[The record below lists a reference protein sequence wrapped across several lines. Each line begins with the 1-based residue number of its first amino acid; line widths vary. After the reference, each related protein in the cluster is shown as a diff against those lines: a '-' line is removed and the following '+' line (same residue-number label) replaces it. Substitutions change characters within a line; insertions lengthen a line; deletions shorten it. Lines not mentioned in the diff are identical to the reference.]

1 MGITFSVNNESNNV
15 MKQGTI
21 SLTCGAKYKNYP
33 FYGWVPKPL
42 GVILL
47 ILLFIP
53 ILTVG
58 GVYTA
63 NSGEM
68 TSGLGIQS
76 EHIQFVGF
84 VTSIGM
90 AAFSPFFYR
99 LVCIRRE
106 KIMCVVGFSLMY
118 LLSYVCAV
126 TDSIFLLALCSL
138 VMGFLRMELMM
149 VNLFTLI
156 RYAFGMEATRNIT
169 PGNEPC
175 DEDGW
180 DRLDAEKS
188 KSMPMIYLFFMI
200 LGQLGTSLTAWLA
213 YEYQWQDV
221 YYYMMG
227 MTLVAVLVVLVTMP
241 YHDYGSRRFPI
252 TFSMFGSVAVFC
264 AMMTC
269 GVYVLVYGKTL
280 DWFADPTIVRSAVL
294 TVVFAVVFVRMEL
307 THRSP
312 YFLMDIFRLRTVNVG
327 IVLFMLLMVFN
338 TSSMFVNVFTGVGMN
353 IDNWQNA
360 SLGNWSML
368 GYFIGAVIAIAL
380 GSKGVRLKYLFG
392 IGFML
397 IGVSALFMYFE
408 VQTAGLYERM
418 KYPVVIRSVGMMLIY
433 SLTAVYAN
441 QRMPYKYLS
450 TWICIMLSV
459 RMVIGPG
466 IGSAVYSNVLQ
477 QRQQHYVTLLADDID
492 RVDTRSAGDYDRTV
506 SGMCLQ
512 GRSMVEAERMA
523 ATSAKGRVQ
532 VQATLSA
539 VKEMSGWTFYGC
551 MISMLFV
558 LIYPYK
564 KRKLSAWRD

>member
-1 MGITFSVNNESNNV
+1 MS
-15 MKQGTI
+15 
-21 SLTCGAKYKNYP
+21 KNYP
-33 FYGWVPKPL
+33 FYNWVPKPV
-42 GVILL
+42 GIILL

-90 AAFSPFFYR
+90 AAFTPFFYQ

-106 KIMCVVGFSLMY
+106 KMMCVVGFSLMY
-118 LLSYVCAV
+118 ILSYVCAV

-138 VMGFLRMELMM
+138 IMGFLRMVLMM

-156 RYAFGMEATRNIT
+156 KYAFGMEATRNIT
-169 PGNEPC
+169 PGMEPTT
-175 DEDGW
+175 EDGW
-180 DRLDAEKS
+180 DSLDAEKS
-188 KSMPMIYLFFMI
+188 KSMPIIYLFFMI
-200 LGQLGTSLTAWLA
+200 LGQIGTSLTAWLA

-227 MTLVAVLVVLVTMP
+227 MTLVAILIIMVTMP
-241 YHDYGSRRFPI
+241 YHSYNNRRFPVN
-252 TFSMFGSVAVFC
+252 FRKFGSVAVFS

-269 GVYVLVYGKTL
+269 IVYVLVYGKTL
-280 DWFADPTIVRSAVL
+280 DWYSDSTIIRSTVL
-294 TVVFAVVFVRMEL
+294 AVVFGAAFFYMESSG
-307 THRSP
+307 RSP
-312 YFLMDIFRLRTVNVG
+312 YFMMEVFRLRTINMG
-327 IVLFMLLMVFN
+327 IVLFLLLMIFN
-338 TSSMFVNVFTGVGMN
+338 TSSMFVNVFTGVGMK

-360 SLGNWSML
+360 ALGNWSML
-368 GYFIGAVIAIAL
+368 GYFIGAVIAILL
-380 GSKGVRLKYLFG
+380 GSKGVKLKYLFG
-392 IGFML
+392 MGFFL
-397 IGVSALFMYFE
+397 IGMSALFMYFE

-418 KYPVVIRSVGMMLIY
+418 KYPVIIRSAGMMLIY
-433 SLTAVYAN
+433 SLAAVHAN

-459 RMVIGPG
+459 RMVLGPAIGT
-466 IGSAVYSNVLQ
+466 SLYTNVMQ
-477 QRQQHYVTLLADDID
+477 HRQQHYITRFAHDVD
-492 RVDTRSAGDYDRTV
+492 RVVAQNAASYDQTV
-506 SGMCLQ
+506 RGMRYQ
-512 GRSMVEAERMA
+512 GKSETEAENMA
-523 ATSAKGRVQ
+523 AISTKGKVQ

-558 LIYPYK
+558 LVYPYR
-564 KRKLSAWRD
+564 KRKLSA

>member
-1 MGITFSVNNESNNV
+1 MR
-15 MKQGTI
+15 QDTI
-21 SLTCGAKYKNYP
+21 SLTGGAKYGNYP
-33 FYGWVPKPL
+33 FYDWVPKPL
-42 GVILL
+42 GIILL

-106 KIMCVVGFSLMY
+106 KTMCVVGFSMML
-118 LLSYVCAV
+118 LLSCVCAV
-126 TDSIFLLALCSL
+126 TDSIFVLALCSL
-138 VMGFLRMELMM
+138 VMGFLRMGLMM

-169 PGNEPC
+169 PGDEP
-175 DEDGW
+175 DNGEGW
-180 DRLDAEKS
+180 DRLDEEKG
-188 KSMPMIYLFFMI
+188 KSMPVIYLFFMI

-227 MTLVAVLVVLVTMP
+227 MMLAAILIVLFTMP
-241 YHDYGSRRFPI
+241 YHGYANRRLPI
-252 TFSMFGSVAVFC
+252 TLRKAGNVAVFC

-280 DWFADPTIVRSAVL
+280 DWFADPTIVRSTVL
-294 TVVFAVVFVRMEL
+294 AVVFAAVFVYVERGN
-307 THRSP
+307 RSP
-312 YFLMDIFRLRTVNVG
+312 YFRMEVFRLRSVNVG
-327 IVLFMLLMVFN
+327 IVLFLLLMVLN
-338 TSSMFVNVFTGVGMN
+338 TSSMFVNVFTGVGMD

-368 GYFIGAVIAIAL
+368 GYLVGAVVAVAL
-380 GSKGVRLKYLFG
+380 GSRGVGLKYLFG

-408 VQTAGLYERM
+408 VQAAGLYERM
-418 KYPVVIRSVGMMLIY
+418 KYPVIIRSAGMMLIY

-441 QRMPYKYLS
+441 QRMPFKYLS
-450 TWICIMLSV
+450 TWICVMLSV

-466 IGSAVYSNVLQ
+466 VGAALYSGVLQ
-477 QRQQHYVTLLADDID
+477 NRQQHYVTMFAQDVD
-492 RVDTRSAGDYDRTV
+492 RVDTQSAAAYDQTAY
-506 SGMCLQ
+506 GMCLQ
-512 GRSMVEAERMA
+512 GRSAAEAETVA
-523 ATSAKGRVQ
+523 AMSAKGKVQ

-539 VKEMSGWTFYGC
+539 VKEMAGWTFYGC
-551 MISMLFV
+551 MASMLFV

-564 KRKLSAWRD
+564 KRKLSAWPG

>member
-1 MGITFSVNNESNNV
+1 MIQSAISVN
-15 MKQGTI
+15 
-21 SLTCGAKYKNYP
+21 CGAKYRNYP
-33 FYGWVPKPL
+33 FYNWVPKPL
-42 GVILL
+42 GIVLL

-63 NSGEM
+63 NSGDM

-90 AAFSPFFYR
+90 AAFSPFFYQ

-106 KIMCVVGFSLMY
+106 KMMCVVGFSVMY

-126 TDSIFLLALCSL
+126 TDSIFVLALCSL
-138 VMGFLRMELMM
+138 VMGFLRMVLMM

-156 RYAFGMEATRNIT
+156 RYAFGMEATQNIT
-169 PGNEPC
+169 PGNEPA
-175 DEDGW
+175 DGEGW
-180 DRLDAEKS
+180 DRLDSEKS
-188 KSMPMIYLFFMI
+188 KSMPIIYLFFMI

-227 MTLVAVLVVLVTMP
+227 MTLVAILIVFVTMP
-241 YHDYGSRRFPI
+241 YHAYNNRRFPI
-252 TFSMFGSVAVFC
+252 TFRKFGNVAVFSS
-264 AMMTC
+264 MMTC
-269 GVYVLVYGKTL
+269 GIYVLVYGKTL
-280 DWFADPTIVRSAVL
+280 DWFADPTIVRLTIL
-294 TVVFAVVFVRMEL
+294 TVVFAAVFFYMEWS
-307 THRSP
+307 HRSP
-312 YFLMDIFRLRTVNVG
+312 YFLMDVFRLRTINMG
-327 IVLFMLLMVFN
+327 IVLFLLLMVFN
-338 TSSMFVNVFTGVGMN
+338 TSSMFVNVFTSVGM
-353 IDNWQNA
+353 D
-360 SLGNWSML
+360 
-368 GYFIGAVIAIAL
+368 FIGAVIAIIL
-380 GSKGVRLKYLFG
+380 GSRNVKLKYLFG
-392 IGFML
+392 LGFML
-397 IGVSALFMYFE
+397 IGASALFMYFE

-418 KYPVVIRSVGMMLIY
+418 KYPVIIRSTGMMLIY
-433 SLTAVYAN
+433 SLAAVYAN

-466 IGSAVYSNVLQ
+466 IGSALYSNVLQ
-477 QRQQHYVTLLADDID
+477 HRQQHYVTMFAQDF
-492 RVDTRSAGDYDRTV
+492 DRTDTQ
-506 SGMCLQ
+506 SAAAYDQTAQGMRWQ
-512 GRSMVEAERMA
+512 GRSETEAENMA
-523 ATSAKGRVQ
+523 AMSAKGKVQ

-551 MISMLFV
+551 MLSMLFV

>member
-1 MGITFSVNNESNNV
+1 
-15 MKQGTI
+15 MKQDTI
-21 SLTCGAKYKNYP
+21 SLTGGAKYRNYP
-33 FYGWVPKPL
+33 FYDWMPKPL

-53 ILTVG
+53 ILTVS

-90 AAFSPFFYR
+90 AAFSPFFYQ

-106 KIMCVVGFSLMY
+106 KIMCVVGFSMMF

-126 TDSIFLLALCSL
+126 TDSIFVLALCSL

-169 PGNEPC
+169 PGTEP
-175 DEDGW
+175 DTEDGW
-180 DRLDAEKS
+180 DRLDEEKG
-188 KSMPMIYLFFMI
+188 KSMPVIYLFFMI

-227 MTLVAVLVVLVTMP
+227 MMLVAIFIVLLTMP
-241 YHDYGSRRFPI
+241 YHSYANRRFPI
-252 TFSMFGSVAVFC
+252 TLRKAGNVAVFS

-269 GVYVLVYGKTL
+269 GTYVLVYGKTL
-280 DWFADPTIVRSAVL
+280 DWFADPTIVRSTILA
-294 TVVFAVVFVRMEL
+294 VVFAAVFVYTEWNN
-307 THRSP
+307 HSP
-312 YFLMDIFRLRTVNVG
+312 YFRMGVFRLRSVNIG
-327 IVLFMLLMVFN
+327 VLLFLLLMVLN
-338 TSSMFVNVFTGVGMN
+338 TSSMFVNVFTGIGMD

-368 GYFIGAVIAIAL
+368 GYLIGAVIAVAL
-380 GSKGVRLKYLFG
+380 GSRGVRLKYLFG

-418 KYPVVIRSVGMMLIY
+418 KYPVIIRSAGMMLIY

-441 QRMPYKYLS
+441 QRMPFKYLS
-450 TWICIMLSV
+450 TWICVMLSV

-466 IGSAVYSNVLQ
+466 IGAALYSNVLQ
-477 QRQQHYVTLLADDID
+477 NRRQHYVTMFAQDVD
-492 RVDTRSAGDYDRTV
+492 RVDTQSASAYDQTAY
-506 SGMCLQ
+506 GMRIQ
-512 GRSMVEAERMA
+512 GRSQAEAETMA
-523 ATSAKGRVQ
+523 AMSAKGKVQ

-539 VKEMSGWTFYGC
+539 VKEMAGWTFYGC
-551 MISMLFV
+551 MASMLFV

>member
-1 MGITFSVNNESNNV
+1 MR
-15 MKQGTI
+15 QYTI
-21 SLTCGAKYKNYP
+21 SLTGGAKYGNYP
-33 FYGWVPKPL
+33 FYDWVPKPL

-106 KIMCVVGFSLMY
+106 KTMCVVGFSMMF
-118 LLSYVCAV
+118 LLSCVCAV
-126 TDSIFLLALCSL
+126 TDSIFVLALCSL
-138 VMGFLRMELMM
+138 VMGFLRMGLMM

-169 PGNEPC
+169 PGNES
-175 DEDGW
+175 DTEEGW
-180 DRLDAEKS
+180 DRLDEEKG
-188 KSMPMIYLFFMI
+188 KSMPVIYLFFMI

-227 MTLVAVLVVLVTMP
+227 MMLVAIFIVLLTMP
-241 YHDYGSRRFPI
+241 YHSYANRRFPI
-252 TFSMFGSVAVFC
+252 TLRKAGNVAVFC

-280 DWFADPTIVRSAVL
+280 DWFADPTIVRSTVL
-294 TVVFAVVFVRMEL
+294 AVVFAAVFVYVERGN
-307 THRSP
+307 RSP
-312 YFLMDIFRLRTVNVG
+312 YFRMEVFRLRSVNVG
-327 IVLFMLLMVFN
+327 IVLFLLLMVLN
-338 TSSMFVNVFTGVGMN
+338 TSSMFVNVFTGVGMD

-368 GYFIGAVIAIAL
+368 GYLVGAVVAVAL
-380 GSKGVRLKYLFG
+380 GSRGVGLKYLFG

-408 VQTAGLYERM
+408 VQAAGLYERM
-418 KYPVVIRSVGMMLIY
+418 KYPVIIRSAGMMLIY

-441 QRMPYKYLS
+441 QRMPFKYLS
-450 TWICIMLSV
+450 TWICVMLSV

-466 IGSAVYSNVLQ
+466 VGAALYSGVLQ
-477 QRQQHYVTLLADDID
+477 NRQQHYVTMFAQDVD
-492 RVDTRSAGDYDRTV
+492 RVDTQSAAAYDQTAY
-506 SGMCLQ
+506 GMCLQ
-512 GRSMVEAERMA
+512 GRSAAEAETVA
-523 ATSAKGRVQ
+523 AMSAKGKVQ

-539 VKEMSGWTFYGC
+539 VKEMAGWTFYGC
-551 MISMLFV
+551 MASMLFV

-564 KRKLSAWRD
+564 KRKLSAWPG

>member
-1 MGITFSVNNESNNV
+1 MS
-15 MKQGTI
+15 
-21 SLTCGAKYKNYP
+21 KNYP
-33 FYGWVPKPL
+33 FYNWVPKPV
-42 GVILL
+42 GIILL

-90 AAFSPFFYR
+90 AAFAPFFYQ

-106 KIMCVVGFSLMY
+106 KMMCVVGFSLLY
-118 LLSYVCAV
+118 ILSYVCAV

-138 VMGFLRMELMM
+138 IMGFLRMVLMM

-156 RYAFGMEATRNIT
+156 KYAFGMEATRNIT
-169 PGNEPC
+169 PGMEPTT
-175 DEDGW
+175 EEGW
-180 DRLDAEKS
+180 DALDAEKS
-188 KSMPMIYLFFMI
+188 KSMPIIYLFFMI
-200 LGQLGTSLTAWLA
+200 LGQIGTSLTAWLA

-227 MTLVAVLVVLVTMP
+227 MTLAAILIIMVTMP
-241 YHDYGSRRFPI
+241 YHSYNSRRFPI
-252 TFSMFGSVAVFC
+252 NFRKFGSVAVFS

-269 GVYVLVYGKTL
+269 IVYVLVYGKTL
-280 DWFADPTIVRSAVL
+280 DWYSDPTIVRSTVL
-294 TVVFAVVFVRMEL
+294 AVVFGAAFFYMESSG
-307 THRSP
+307 RSP
-312 YFLMDIFRLRTVNVG
+312 YFMMEVFRLRTINMG
-327 IVLFMLLMVFN
+327 IVLFLLLMIFN
-338 TSSMFVNVFTGVGMN
+338 TSSMFVNVFTGVGMK

-360 SLGNWSML
+360 ALGNWSIL
-368 GYFIGAVIAIAL
+368 GYFIGAVIAIVL
-380 GSKGVRLKYLFG
+380 GSKGVKLKYLFG
-392 IGFML
+392 MGFLL
-397 IGVSALFMYFE
+397 IGMSALFMYFE

-418 KYPVVIRSVGMMLIY
+418 KYPVIIRSTGMMLLY
-433 SLTAVYAN
+433 SLAAVHAN
-441 QRMPYKYLS
+441 QRMPYKYMS

-459 RMVIGPG
+459 RMILGPCIGT
-466 IGSAVYSNVLQ
+466 SLYTNVLQ
-477 QRQQHYVTLLADDID
+477 HRQQYYITRFAHDVD
-492 RVDTRSAGDYDRTV
+492 RVEAQNAASYDQTV
-506 SGMCLQ
+506 RGMRYQ
-512 GRSMVEAERMA
+512 GNSETEAENMA
-523 ATSAKGRVQ
+523 AISTKGKVQ

-558 LIYPYK
+558 LVYPYR
-564 KRKLSAWRD
+564 KRKLSA

>member
-1 MGITFSVNNESNNV
+1 MR
-15 MKQGTI
+15 QYTI
-21 SLTCGAKYKNYP
+21 SLTGGAKYGNYP
-33 FYGWVPKPL
+33 FYDWVPKPL

-106 KIMCVVGFSLMY
+106 KTMCVVGFSMMF
-118 LLSYVCAV
+118 LLSCVCAV
-126 TDSIFLLALCSL
+126 TDSIFVLALCSL
-138 VMGFLRMELMM
+138 VMGFLRMGLMM

-169 PGNEPC
+169 PGNES
-175 DEDGW
+175 DTEEGW
-180 DRLDAEKS
+180 DRLDEEKG
-188 KSMPMIYLFFMI
+188 KSMPVIYLFFMI

-227 MTLVAVLVVLVTMP
+227 MMLAAILIVLFTMP
-241 YHDYGSRRFPI
+241 YHGYANRRLPI
-252 TFSMFGSVAVFC
+252 TLRKAGNVAVFC

-280 DWFADPTIVRSAVL
+280 DWFADPTIVRSTVL
-294 TVVFAVVFVRMEL
+294 AVVFAAVFVYVERGN
-307 THRSP
+307 RSP
-312 YFLMDIFRLRTVNVG
+312 YFRMEVFRLRSVNVG
-327 IVLFMLLMVFN
+327 IVLFLLLMVLN
-338 TSSMFVNVFTGVGMN
+338 TSSMFVNVFTGVGMD

-368 GYFIGAVIAIAL
+368 GYLVGAVVAVAL
-380 GSKGVRLKYLFG
+380 GSRGVGLKYLFG

-408 VQTAGLYERM
+408 VQAAGLYERM
-418 KYPVVIRSVGMMLIY
+418 KYPVIIRSAGMMLIY

-441 QRMPYKYLS
+441 QRMPFKYLS
-450 TWICIMLSV
+450 TWICVMLSV

-466 IGSAVYSNVLQ
+466 VGAALYSGVLQ
-477 QRQQHYVTLLADDID
+477 NRQQHYVTMFAQDVD
-492 RVDTRSAGDYDRTV
+492 RVDTQSAAAYDQTAY
-506 SGMCLQ
+506 GMCLQ
-512 GRSMVEAERMA
+512 GRSAAEAETVA
-523 ATSAKGRVQ
+523 AMSAKGKVQ

-539 VKEMSGWTFYGC
+539 VKEMAGWTFYGC
-551 MISMLFV
+551 MASMLFV

-564 KRKLSAWRD
+564 KRKLSAWPG

>member
-1 MGITFSVNNESNNV
+1 
-15 MKQGTI
+15 MKQDTI
-21 SLTCGAKYKNYP
+21 SLTGGAKYRNYP
-33 FYGWVPKPL
+33 FYDWMPKPL

-53 ILTVG
+53 ILTVS

-90 AAFSPFFYR
+90 AAFSPFFYQ

-106 KIMCVVGFSLMY
+106 KIMCVVGFSMMF

-126 TDSIFLLALCSL
+126 TDSIFVLALCSL

-169 PGNEPC
+169 PGTEPGT
-175 DEDGW
+175 EDGW
-180 DRLDAEKS
+180 DRLDEEKG
-188 KSMPMIYLFFMI
+188 KSMPVIYLFFMI

-213 YEYQWQDV
+213 YEYQ
-221 YYYMMG
+221 G
-227 MTLVAVLVVLVTMP
+227 N
-241 YHDYGSRRFPI
+241 
-252 TFSMFGSVAVFC
+252 VAVFS

-269 GVYVLVYGKTL
+269 GIYVLVYGKTL
-280 DWFADPTIVRSAVL
+280 DWFADPTIVRSTMLA
-294 TVVFAVVFVRMEL
+294 VVFAAVFVYTEWNN
-307 THRSP
+307 HSP
-312 YFLMDIFRLRTVNVG
+312 YFRMGVFRLRSVNIG
-327 IVLFMLLMVFN
+327 ILLFLLLMVMN
-338 TSSMFVNVFTGVGMN
+338 TSSMFVNVFTGIGMD

-368 GYFIGAVIAIAL
+368 GYLIGAVIAVAL
-380 GSKGVRLKYLFG
+380 GSRGVRLKYLFG

-418 KYPVVIRSVGMMLIY
+418 KYPVIIRSAGMMLIY

-441 QRMPYKYLS
+441 QRMPFKYLS
-450 TWICIMLSV
+450 TWICVMLSV

-466 IGSAVYSNVLQ
+466 IGAALYSNVLQ
-477 QRQQHYVTLLADDID
+477 NRQQHYVTMFAQDVD
-492 RVDTRSAGDYDRTV
+492 RVDTQSAAAYDQTAY
-506 SGMCLQ
+506 GMRLQ
-512 GRSMVEAERMA
+512 GRSQAEAETMA
-523 ATSAKGRVQ
+523 AMSAKGKVQ

-539 VKEMSGWTFYGC
+539 VKEMAGWTFYGC
-551 MISMLFV
+551 MASMLFV

>member
-1 MGITFSVNNESNNV
+1 MEQNVISVSY
-15 MKQGTI
+15 
-21 SLTCGAKYKNYP
+21 GAKYKNYP
-33 FYGWVPKPL
+33 FYNWVPKPL
-42 GVILL
+42 GIILL

-90 AAFSPFFYR
+90 AAFSPFFYQ

-106 KIMCVVGFSLMY
+106 KMMCVVGFSLLY

-126 TDSIFLLALCSL
+126 TDSIFVLALCSL
-138 VMGFLRMELMM
+138 IMGFLRMVLMM

-169 PGNEPC
+169 PGNEPD
-175 DEDGW
+175 DEQGW
-180 DRLDAEKS
+180 DRLDSEKS
-188 KSMPMIYLFFMI
+188 KSMPIIYLFFMI

-227 MTLVAVLVVLVTMP
+227 MTLVAILVVLVTMP
-241 YHDYGSRRFPI
+241 YHAYNGRRFPI
-252 TFSMFGSVAVFC
+252 TFRKFGNVAVFSS
-264 AMMTC
+264 MMTC
-269 GVYVLVYGKTL
+269 GIYVLVYGKTL
-280 DWFADPTIVRSAVL
+280 DWFADPTIVRSTIL
-294 TVVFAVVFVRMEL
+294 TVVFAAVFFYMEWS
-307 THRSP
+307 HRSP
-312 YFLMDIFRLRTVNVG
+312 YFLMEVFRLRTINMG
-327 IVLFMLLMVFN
+327 IVLFLLLMVFN
-338 TSSMFVNVFTGVGMN
+338 TSSMFVNVFTGIGME

-360 SLGNWSML
+360 ALGNWSML
-368 GYFIGAVIAIAL
+368 GYFIGAVIAIIL
-380 GSKGVRLKYLFG
+380 GSRNVKLKYLFG
-392 IGFML
+392 LGFLL

-418 KYPVVIRSVGMMLIY
+418 KYPVIIRSTGMMLIY

-466 IGSAVYSNVLQ
+466 IGSALYSNVLQ
-477 QRQQHYVTLLADDID
+477 HRQQHYVTMFAQD
-492 RVDTRSAGDYDRTV
+492 VDRTDTQTA
-506 SGMCLQ
+506 SSYDQTLQ
-512 GRSMVEAERMA
+512 GMRWQGA
-523 ATSAKGRVQ
+523 ARPRQRTWLPCRLGAKCRCRPRCRLSRRCRDGPSTAVLSQCSSYSFIHIRRGNYLLGATDGRPSQ
-532 VQATLSA
+532 IILLT
-539 VKEMSGWTFYGC
+539 
-551 MISMLFV
+551 
-558 LIYPYK
+558 
-564 KRKLSAWRD
+564 

>member
-1 MGITFSVNNESNNV
+1 MP
-15 MKQGTI
+15 
-21 SLTCGAKYKNYP
+21 KNYP
-33 FYGWVPKPL
+33 FYNWVPKPL
-42 GVILL
+42 GIILL

-90 AAFSPFFYR
+90 AAFAPFFYQ

-106 KIMCVVGFSLMY
+106 KMMCVVGFSLLY
-118 LLSYVCAV
+118 ILSYVCAV

-138 VMGFLRMELMM
+138 IMGFLRMVLMM

-156 RYAFGMEATRNIT
+156 KYAFGMEATRNIT
-169 PGNEPC
+169 PGMEPTT
-175 DEDGW
+175 EEGW
-180 DRLDAEKS
+180 DALDAEKS
-188 KSMPMIYLFFMI
+188 KSMPIIYLFFMI
-200 LGQLGTSLTAWLA
+200 LGQIGTSLTAWLA

-227 MTLVAVLVVLVTMP
+227 MTLAAILIIMVTMP
-241 YHDYGSRRFPI
+241 YHSYNSRRFPI
-252 TFSMFGSVAVFC
+252 NFRKFGSVAVFS

-269 GVYVLVYGKTL
+269 IVYVLVYGKTL
-280 DWFADPTIVRSAVL
+280 DWYSDSTIVRSTVL
-294 TVVFAVVFVRMEL
+294 AVVFGAAFFYMESSG
-307 THRSP
+307 RSP
-312 YFLMDIFRLRTVNVG
+312 YFMMEVFRLRTINMG
-327 IVLFMLLMVFN
+327 IVLFLL
-338 TSSMFVNVFTGVGMN
+338 
-353 IDNWQNA
+353 
-360 SLGNWSML
+360 L
-368 GYFIGAVIAIAL
+368 IGAVIAIVL
-380 GSKGVRLKYLFG
+380 GSKGVKLKYLFG
-392 IGFML
+392 TGFLL
-397 IGVSALFMYFE
+397 IGMSALFMYFE

-418 KYPVVIRSVGMMLIY
+418 KYPVIIRSAGMMLIY
-433 SLTAVYAN
+433 SLAAVHAN

-459 RMVIGPG
+459 RMVLGPCIGT
-466 IGSAVYSNVLQ
+466 ALYTNVLQ
-477 QRQQHYVTLLADDID
+477 HRQQHYITRFAHDVD
-492 RVDTRSAGDYDRTV
+492 RIEVQNAASYDQTV
-506 SGMCLQ
+506 RGMRYQ
-512 GRSMVEAERMA
+512 GKSETEAENMA
-523 ATSAKGRVQ
+523 AISTKGQVQ

-558 LIYPYK
+558 LVYPYR
-564 KRKLSAWRD
+564 KRKLSA